1 VDGSYIEARAKGTGG
16 YGTKQQPM
24 LAAMDRV
31 PASIRWA
38 KDCSKD
44 FWQVEDRSGCL
55 KGISVGLSSFC
66 RLAQKECD
74 SFDGG
79 ASLP

>member
-1 VDGSYIEARAKGTGG
+1 
-16 YGTKQQPM
+16 
-24 LAAMDRV
+24 MDRA

-38 KDCSKD
+38 KDCSGD
-44 FWQVEDRSGCL
+44 FWQVEDRSGRM

-74 SFDGG
+74 SFDGD